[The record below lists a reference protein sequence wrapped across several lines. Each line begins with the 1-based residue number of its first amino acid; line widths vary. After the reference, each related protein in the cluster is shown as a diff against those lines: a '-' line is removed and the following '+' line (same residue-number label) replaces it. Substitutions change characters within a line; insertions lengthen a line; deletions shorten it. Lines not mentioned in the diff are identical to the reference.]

1 MRHDRGHEIQ
11 HAYGQ
16 HIAFTSRFPSPVLPG
31 SGSKGFSQRNRTPSE
46 VISYVEVPGNASI
59 NWYKAAIGST
69 WLLVINDFWGTT
81 PEGCQ
86 LFFFH

>member
-1 MRHDRGHEIQ
+1 MTNCLPG
-11 HAYGQ
+11 
-16 HIAFTSRFPSPVLPG
+16 RFPSPVLPG